1 MGPRLAEH
9 FGKRGILVLI
19 WDSNFG
25 IYGAVLQEKMVDRS
39 LLPKPER
46 AGFQFRSDTSKKF
59 DKAKKIGSFGQRCL
73 QLLHGTWTLF
83 P

>member
-1 MGPRLAEH
+1 LAEH

-46 AGFQFRSDTSKKF
+46 AGFQFRVMDYM
-59 DKAKKIGSFGQRCL
+59 G
-73 QLLHGTWTLF
+73 
-83 P
+83 